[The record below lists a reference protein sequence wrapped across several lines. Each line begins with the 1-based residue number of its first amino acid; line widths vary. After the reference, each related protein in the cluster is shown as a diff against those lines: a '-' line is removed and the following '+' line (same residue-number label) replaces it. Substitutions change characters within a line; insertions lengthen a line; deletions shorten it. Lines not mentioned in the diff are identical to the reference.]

1 MPDTDSMEKTDEQE
15 QKTQPPATPSPA
27 RASSIPILLSSLA
40 LLLAVFALA
49 ATLINSKNMGARQPL
64 DDIKE
69 ELSAMESRVNHV
81 ESLIATDK
89 QGLVQKTLKKMLFNL
104 HELSRLGDDETRAEI
119 ARVEAIL
126 LRLSTPATRIKAHV
140 DLKSIEQAGQ
150 PDKSRALITA
160 PAPSE
165 SEKKSAVQDPQIV
178 QTRKKSP
185 PEHKIESISKSK
197 TTSTKPAETPLSK
210 TASTSPPDAEADAM
224 PASPAFME
232 K

>member
-15 QKTQPPATPSPA
+15 QKTQLPATPKPA

-49 ATLINSKNMGARQPL
+49 ATLISSKNMGARQPL
-64 DDIKE
+64 DDIKQ
-69 ELSAMESRVNHV
+69 ELSAMENRMDHV

-89 QGLVQKTLKKMLFNL
+89 RGLVQKTLKKMLFNL

-126 LRLSTPATRIKAHV
+126 LRLSTPATKIKAQV

-150 PDKSRALITA
+150 PDKSKAFITA
-160 PAPSE
+160 PTPSE
-165 SEKKSAVQDPQIV
+165 
-178 QTRKKSP
+178 
-185 PEHKIESISKSK
+185 SK
-197 TTSTKPAETPLSK
+197 TTSIKPAETPLNK
-210 TASTSPPDAEADAM
+210 TVSTSLPDTEADAM